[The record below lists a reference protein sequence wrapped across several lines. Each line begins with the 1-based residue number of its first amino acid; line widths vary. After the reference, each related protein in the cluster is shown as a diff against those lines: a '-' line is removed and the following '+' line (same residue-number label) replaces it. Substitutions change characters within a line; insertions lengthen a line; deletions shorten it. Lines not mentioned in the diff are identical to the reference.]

1 MVSVPVLLK
10 LAAVVETLLLLP
22 PIVSFPEFVANP
34 ASAFVLFDVFSMVPP
49 ARVRVRGVR
58 GDGLRRASDIQVRI
72 QNIGSAVSEPPLI

>member
-49 ARVRVRGVR
+49 ARVRVV
-58 GDGLRRASDIQVRI
+58 AFVVMVC
-72 QNIGSAVSEPPLI
+72 AVPVIFRFESRT